1 MGRAGWR
8 ALVMIAVTGCAP
20 GAATTGEGLDATVT
34 IEDVGSVAQD
44 SGAGPEDGGDSIMD
58 AGHLDAHQA
67 DLGWDSPI
75 DAGPSPTPD
84 SGESASG
91 CGRSPGA
98 NDRTWTIPHDGRDRT
113 FEVHLPPAYDAQVAT
128 PVVLDLHGRAF
139 TAQAQSELSGM
150 NVVADQEGFIVV
162 HPQGVGRTWN
172 GGVCCGEA
180 SRDNIDDVGFINA
193 VLDRL
198 EQELCIDTQ
207 RVYATGMSNGAFLA
221 HRLACEL
228 SERVAAIAPVAGVM
242 GLASCTPSRPVP
254 VLHFHGDADQVVR
267 YDGYAGYL
275 SAADSSEGWAQR
287 NGCDAA
293 SQPSFALDD
302 VRCEQWGSCTGAA
315 TVQLCT
321 VQGGGHTWPGGM
333 PLPLLGHTTQTISA
347 SQMAWSFFEAHPLV
361 DN

>member
-1 MGRAGWR
+1 MRCAVCV
-8 ALVMIAVTGCAP
+8 ALMMVAAAGCAP
-20 GAATTGEGLDATVT
+20 SASPSGERQDAGANTEDA
-34 IEDVGSVAQD
+34 GSIVED
-44 SGAGPEDGGDSIMD
+44 SGAQAQDTGPSSMD
-58 AGHLDAHQA
+58 AGYVDARALD
-67 DLGWDSPI
+67 GGSGSPL

-84 SGESASG
+84 AGMVRSG
-91 CGRSPGA
+91 CGQSPGA
-98 NDRTWTIPHDGRDRT
+98 NDRTWSLRHDGRDRT
-113 FEVHLPPAYDAQVAT
+113 FDVHVPTGYDGQTAT

-150 NVVADQEGFIVV
+150 NALADQEGFIVV

-180 SRDNIDDVGFINA
+180 SRDNIDDVGFISA
-193 VLDRL
+193 LLDNL
-198 EQELCIDTQ
+198 QQELCVDTR

-242 GLASCTPSRPVP
+242 GLGSCTPSRPVP

-267 YDGYAGYL
+267 YDGYAGFL
-275 SAADSSEGWAQR
+275 SAEDSSQGWAER
-287 NGCDAA
+287 NGCDSA
-293 SQPSFALDD
+293 SQPSFTLDD
-302 VRCEQWGSCTGAA
+302 VRCEQWDSCTDAA

-333 PLPLLGHTTQTISA
+333 PLPLLGHTTQTVSA
-347 SQMAWSFFEAHPLV
+347 SRMAWDFFEAHPRV
-361 DN
+361 GN